1 MTAVIKAKGRH
12 AKLLLLLYVNKDC
25 LLVSFCYLPNK
36 SFSVLN
42 KSFLFLI
49 YSNSLVFK

>member
-12 AKLLLLLYVNKDC
+12 VKYELLWLLYVNKDC

-36 SFSVLN
+36 
-42 KSFLFLI
+42 
-49 YSNSLVFK
+49 